1 MDWGRGWFGDGP
13 SVLHLLCTLLPLL
26 GHQLHFRSL
35 GIRSQRLGA
44 PDIVYSG
51 NIFSPGWIRIG
62 WAQGGERWNVPKQGH
77 WSKMMKSLP
86 CEDWFFHNRV
96 WEVHRGRLTRQGHDH
111 MSPERK
117 QPWKRH
123 GGWMEYRDRSRKP
136 SGRNPGKRTEAWTTK
151 AVAGE
156 WTGEGSGNAV
166 ETAERQ
172 LASSPALVS
181 NGQ

>member
-13 SVLHLLCTLLPLL
+13 SVLHLLCTFLPLL
-26 GHQLHFRSL
+26 WHQRHFRSL

-51 NIFSPGWIRIG
+51 NILSPGWITIG
-62 WAQGGERWNVPKQGH
+62 WAQRGKGEMSLNRDTGARWWRVYRVKTDFSLITCG
-77 WSKMMKSLP
+77 KS
-86 CEDWFFHNRV
+86 
-96 WEVHRGRLTRQGHDH
+96 HRGRLTRQGHDH
-111 MSPERK
+111 MSTERK

-136 SGRNPGKRTEAWTTK
+136 SGRNPGKRTEAWTKK

-156 WTGEGSGNAV
+156 WTSEGSGNAV
-166 ETAERQ
+166 EKAEWQ
-172 LASSPALVS
+172 LGSSPALAS
-181 NGQ
+181 DGQ